1 MWRELIRALVQA
13 GLPVA
18 VTSYAL
24 VWWALKNNYLE
35 NASGLGDVEREFKR
49 LSKDKKKSGKNGGNA
64 VSRNARKL
72 LGAEPEDSIDQP
84 GRMNPV
90 HNKWLAFGGGFYGV
104 VALLTYVVIELGEI
118 RDFFLQFEGI
128 RAFFSGLSF
137 GMLIDLVI
145 DAFMNFILAIAW
157 PWYWLGDIAG
167 QHIWVWFAVA
177 YGGYW
182 AGTRLALRRHAEQ
195 LDNGEN

>member
-104 VALLTYVVIELGEI
+104 VALLTYAVVEFGEI
-118 RDFFLQFEGI
+118 RDFVA
-128 RAFFSGLSF
+128 RYDGLFNMISQLSLN
-137 GMLIDLVI
+137 MLIEVVVN
-145 DAFMNFILAIAW
+145 AFVNFIVAIAW
-157 PWYWLGDIAG
+157 PVYWLGDIAG
-167 QHIWVWFAVA
+167 NYIWVWFAVA

-182 AGTRLALRRHAEQ
+182 LGCNLALRHSRGVE
-195 LDNGEN
+195 